1 MKSLTTH
8 LLIFLR
14 DRPSRVN
21 AVALLRF
28 LILIAGIIALYSV
41 LFHYIME
48 YEGRSESWVT
58 GVYWTLTVMSTL
70 GFGDITFDSDLGR
83 VFSVIVLMSGVLL
96 LLVLLPFTFIEFF
109 YAPWMKAQ
117 QAARAPTSL
126 PDKTSDHVILTHFDA
141 VTRTL
146 IEKLKQYQY
155 PYVLLVPNIDEALR
169 LHDLGYRVMLGD
181 LDNPETYRHARTEQC
196 LFIAST
202 HSDQVNANVAF
213 TAREVAEDISIIATA
228 NFSASVDIL
237 QLAGCDHVL
246 QLGNMMGQA
255 LARQVADGTAL
266 AHVIG
271 EFDDL
276 VIAESPVRGTSLVGQ
291 TLRESRLRELTGV
304 NVLGIW
310 QRGTFQ
316 IATADTQITV
326 NTMLVMAGAK
336 ESIDRFNEMFYQPRA
351 ASAPVLIIGGGRV
364 GRATGRALE
373 ARNVRFRI
381 VEKTPERIRD
391 PENYVLGDGAELETL
406 EEAGIRET
414 PTVIIT
420 THDDDMNVY
429 LTIYCR
435 RLRSDVQIISRAGLE
450 RNVATLHRAGADFVM
465 SYASTSANAIINL
478 TGRDN
483 IMMIAEGL
491 DVFEVEMPDSLVGK
505 TIAQADIRRRT
516 GCTLVALHIDDHA
529 QVMPDPY
536 EPLPGNARMILI
548 GVAEAEDRFLKL
560 FKDKNGHGHNGKKLR
575 KRR

>member
-8 LLIFLR
+8 LLFFLR

-21 AVALLRF
+21 VVALLRF
-28 LILIAGIIALYSV
+28 LAVIAAIIALYSV

-70 GFGDITFDSDLGR
+70 GFGDITFNSDLGR
-83 VFSVIVLMSGVLL
+83 IFSVVVLASGVLL

-117 QAARAPTSL
+117 QAARAPTTL
-126 PDKTSDHVILTHFDA
+126 PDKTAGHVILTHFDA

-146 IEKLKQYQY
+146 IEKLRQYQY
-155 PYVLLVPNIDEALR
+155 PYVLLVPDRDEALR

-181 LDNPETYRHARTEQC
+181 LDNPDTYRCARTDQC
-196 LFIAST
+196 MFVVST

-213 TAREVAEDISIIATA
+213 TAREVAEKTTIIATA

-237 QLAGCDHVL
+237 ELAGCDHVL
-246 QLGNMMGQA
+246 QLGNMMGHA

-266 AHVIG
+266 AHEIG
-271 EFDDL
+271 RFDDL
-276 VIAESPVRGTSLVGQ
+276 VIAESPVRGTPLVGQ
-291 TLRESRLRELTGV
+291 SLQDSRLRELTGV
-304 NVLGIW
+304 NVLGVW
-310 QRGTFQ
+310 QRGAFQ
-316 IATADTQITV
+316 TATADTEITP
-326 NTMLVMAGAK
+326 NMMLVMAGSE
-336 ESIDRFNEMFYQPRA
+336 ESMERFNERFHNPHVS
-351 ASAPVLIIGGGRV
+351 SAPVVIIGGGRV

-373 ARNVRFRI
+373 ARGVQFRI

-391 PENYVLGDGAELETL
+391 PEKYVLGDSAELEVL

-465 SYASTSANAIINL
+465 SYATTSANAIINL

-483 IMMIAEGL
+483 ILMIAEGL
-491 DVFEVEMPDSLVGK
+491 DVFEVEVPSGLAGRS
-505 TIAQADIRRRT
+505 IAECDIRRRT
-516 GCTLVALHIDDHA
+516 GCTVVALHIDNHA
-529 QVMPDPY
+529 QIMPDPY
-536 EPLPGNARMILI
+536 EPLPENARLILI
-548 GVAEAEDRFLKL
+548 GATESEDRFLKMY
-560 FKDKNGHGHNGKKLR
+560 KEKNGNGQDHKKKR
-575 KRR
+575 KT